1 MQFFFWLFHGLTDGA
16 CRLLRLFGLACLIA
30 IASTSASAGALKDV
44 RFGAW
49 ENDVTRVVL
58 DVEGAADYYIGGD
71 GKGFGRL
78 IIELAASSKVVQERN
93 GDGHVARY
101 AIIAAKDGHSR
112 VILELGRTAK
122 IKDHFL
128 LPPRGEISHHRL
140 VIDLATADKTA
151 FLASIPRR
159 YEDLTAVIEAATEG
173 ATVPTA
179 AVTTAQYEPVVIV
192 IDPGH
197 GGSDPGA
204 LGQGGTKEKD
214 VTLAAA
220 QQLAEF
226 LEEKGGYHIVMTR
239 AGDLRLGLEERAI
252 AARRAGA
259 DLFISLHAD
268 AHGDPKLRGGSVYTL
283 SEEGGQRSAREARNQ
298 GDYHVYD
305 VNIND
310 HSPEVGGI
318 LFDLAQRKTKNE
330 SSHFADMLVAKL
342 VGVTP
347 LVNNSHR
354 TADLFVLLAPDVP
367 AILLELA
374 FISNKDD
381 EANLIST
388 AWRKKTMAAVANSI
402 DEYFEGKRSV
412 RQAANAAKGAP

>member
-1 MQFFFWLFHGLTDGA
+1 M
-16 CRLLRLFGLACLIA
+16 
-30 IASTSASAGALKDV
+30 SAPANAGELEDV

-49 ENDVTRVVL
+49 EKDETRVVL
-58 DVEGAADYYIGGD
+58 DINGATDYFISGD
-71 GKGFGRL
+71 EKGFGRL
-78 IIELAASSKVVQERN
+78 IVDFSGSSRGFLERK

-101 AIIAAKDGHSR
+101 TVAAAEEGRSR
-112 VILELGRTAK
+112 VILEMGRTAK

-128 LPPRGEISHHRL
+128 LPPKGDVAHYRL
-140 VIDLATADKTA
+140 VIDLASSSKAD
-151 FLASIPRR
+151 FIASIPSR
-159 YEDLTAVIEAATEG
+159 YEDLAAVIEAAT
-173 ATVPTA
+173 ANAPTPA
-179 AVTTAQYEPVVIV
+179 AAIVKPRSYIIV

-197 GGSDPGA
+197 GGADPGA
-204 LGQGGTKEKD
+204 IGQGGAREKD

-220 QQLAEF
+220 KQLAEF
-226 LEEKGGYHIVMTR
+226 LENKGGYHIVMTR
-239 AGDLRLGLEERAI
+239 AGDMRLGLEERAV

-268 AHGDPKLRGGSVYTL
+268 AHSDPKLRGGSVYTL

-305 VNIND
+305 VNIKD

-330 SSHFADMLVAKL
+330 SSHFADMLVANL

-381 EANLIST
+381 EANLISP
-388 AWRKKTMAAVANSI
+388 AWRKRTMAAVADAI

-412 RQAANAAKGAP
+412 RQANNAAKGAP